1 MRRGFSGFKNHVMSK
16 ALLPLLYRDE
26 SRHGD
31 VRESLAD
38 ISKAKAL
45 IGNEVKLSILH
56 GAKIATEF
64 FCLDL
69 ILIYKK
75 D

>member
-1 MRRGFSGFKNHVMSK
+1 MSK

-31 VRESLAD
+31 VKESLAD
-38 ISKAKAL
+38 ISKAKEL

-75 D
+75 N